1 MPARQPYP
9 GTQTVVRAVALL
21 KAFSD
26 ERPELGLREL
36 AQIAGLNKTTTYRL
50 LTALESEGMLTRN
63 RAGDAYRLGPETIA
77 LGGRALRSNDLRS
90 ASHTALEALAHATGE
105 TATLEVL
112 IDDQVLILD
121 EVTGQQH
128 VLSMAQFV
136 GTHWPAHATSTGKVL
151 LAHLSDAQRK
161 AVVRSPLSKHTP
173 HTLTTLGGLRGELA
187 RVREQGYATAIEEL
201 ELGFVAVGA
210 PVRNHDGIVV
220 AAISLSGPSVR
231 LEKDRLPSLAK
242 LVVQCADRI
251 SRRLG
256 FTGV

>member
-63 RAGDAYRLGPETIA
+63 RAGDAYRLGPEAIA

-90 ASHTALEALAHATGE
+90 ASRSALEALVDATGE

-136 GTHWPAHATSTGKVL
+136 GTHWPSHATSTGKVL

-161 AVVRSPLSKHTP
+161 AVVRPRLSRYTP
-173 HTLTTLGGLRGELA
+173 HTLTTLSRLRDELA
-187 RVREQGYATAIEEL
+187 RVRAQGYATAIEEL

-210 PVRNHDGIVV
+210 PVRNHDGTVV

-231 LEKDRLPSLAK
+231 LAKDRLPSLAQ
-242 LVVQCADRI
+242 LVVQSADRI
-251 SRRLG
+251 SHQLG
-256 FTGV
+256 FTGG